1 MQLVCQRLWSAV
13 ERRVPLSFRTPNH
26 AAVVYTDS
34 VGVAMLKLMGR
45 TGRVPGALDA
55 GQVPAALDGLRQG
68 LTSGAEQSGVPPVSA
83 AGDTVPIGAEIR
95 ALPLV
100 ELLEAAIAA
109 GDYVNWDRL

>member
-1 MQLVCQRLWSAV
+1 M
-13 ERRVPLSFRTPNH
+13 PLSFRTPNH

-45 TGRVPGALDA
+45 TGKVPGALDA
-55 GQVPAALDGLRQG
+55 EQVPAARDRLRQR
-68 LTSGAEQSGVPPVSA
+68 LKAGAEESGVPQVSA
-83 AGDTVPIGAEIR
+83 DGDTVPIGVEIR

-109 GDYVNWDRL
+109 GNYVSWDKLTSRPGVS